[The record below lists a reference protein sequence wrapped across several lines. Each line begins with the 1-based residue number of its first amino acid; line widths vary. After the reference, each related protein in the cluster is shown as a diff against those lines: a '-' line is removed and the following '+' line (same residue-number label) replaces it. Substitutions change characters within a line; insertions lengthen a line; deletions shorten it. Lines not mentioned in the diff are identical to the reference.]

1 MASFGE
7 NTGKFFA
14 DPFGILSSFS
24 TGAGK
29 VLGSDNNSAVDK
41 AIGTLDDIQSMAD
54 SVSAKNRGLYGDYYG
69 KMDEMYGGNA
79 SKYNDAVSRLADAIE
94 KYGDFEYSGNVEDF
108 LDPARNQRVASA
120 MGAINNASASGGNR
134 FSSNYLDKV
143 AAKQQALASEEWRS
157 AYDRLMQDRQQQLQQ
172 AQTGVQNLGTMASIY
187 GNDRNNLMQAL
198 SEYTSNMANQNNAD
212 LQMATDVMGQKANL
226 AANRKGGFSA
236 ILDGLAP
243 VAGAVAP
250 FLGGKV

>member
-1 MASFGE
+1 MSWINDLADALGFG
-7 NTGKFFA
+7 
-14 DPFGILSSFS
+14 
-24 TGAGK
+24 
-29 VLGSDNNSAVDK
+29 NNKQTDDAQQ
-41 AIGTLDDIQSMAD
+41 TLDEMLARANG
-54 SVSAKNRGLYGDYYG
+54 VSAQNRGLIRDYYDQMNG
-69 KMDEMYGGNA
+69 TFSEGA
-79 SKYNDAVSRLADAIE
+79 SKYNDAVAALADAIAHQ
-94 KYGDFEYSGNVEDF
+94 GDYDKTVDDF
-108 LDPARNQRVASA
+108 LDPARNQRVQAA
-120 MGAINNASASGGNR
+120 MSAINNSAAAGGNR

-172 AQTGVQNLGTMASIY
+172 AQTGVQNLGTMANIY

-226 AANRKGGFSA
+226 DMNRKGGFSA

-243 VAGAVAP
+243 VAGAIAP
-250 FLGGKV
+250 IFGGK

>member
-1 MASFGE
+1 MANFIDDLADALGFG
-7 NTGKFFA
+7 
-14 DPFGILSSFS
+14 
-24 TGAGK
+24 
-29 VLGSDNNSAVDK
+29 NNKQTDA
-41 AIGTLDDIQSMAD
+41 AQRTLDEMLARANST
-54 SVSAKNRGLYGDYYG
+54 SAQNRGLIRDYYDQMNG
-69 KMDEMYGGNA
+69 TFSEGA
-79 SKYNDAVSRLADAIE
+79 SKYNEAVAALADAIAHQ
-94 KYGDFEYSGNVEDF
+94 GDYDKTVNDF
-108 LDPARNQRVASA
+108 LDPAREQRVQAA
-120 MGAINNASASGGNR
+120 MSAINNAASAGGSR
-134 FSSNYLDKV
+134 FSSGYLEKL

-172 AQTGVQNLGTMASIY
+172 AQTGVQNLGTMANIY

-226 AANRKGGFSA
+226 DANRKGGFSA

-250 FLGGKV
+250 FFGGKV

>member
-1 MASFGE
+1 MSWINDLADALGFG
-7 NTGKFFA
+7 
-14 DPFGILSSFS
+14 
-24 TGAGK
+24 
-29 VLGSDNNSAVDK
+29 NNKQTDA
-41 AIGTLDDIQSMAD
+41 AQQTLDEMLARAKG
-54 SVSAKNRGLYGDYYG
+54 VSAQNRGLIRDYYDQMNG
-69 KMDEMYGGNA
+69 TFSEGA
-79 SKYNDAVSRLADAIE
+79 SKYNEAVAALADAIAHQ
-94 KYGDFEYSGNVEDF
+94 GDYDKTVDDF
-108 LDPARNQRVASA
+108 LDPAREQRVQAA
-120 MGAINNASASGGNR
+120 MSAINNSAAAGGNR

-172 AQTGVQNLGTMASIY
+172 AQTGVQNLGTMANIY

-198 SEYTSNMANQNNAD
+198 SDYTSNMANQNNAD

-226 AANRKGGFSA
+226 DANRKGGFSA

-250 FLGGKV
+250 FFGGKV

>member
-1 MASFGE
+1 MANFIDDLADALGFG
-7 NTGKFFA
+7 
-14 DPFGILSSFS
+14 
-24 TGAGK
+24 
-29 VLGSDNNSAVDK
+29 NNKQTDA
-41 AIGTLDDIQSMAD
+41 AQQTLDNMLARANST
-54 SVSAKNRGLYGDYYG
+54 SAQNRGLIRDYYDQMNG
-69 KMDEMYGGNA
+69 TFSEGAN
-79 SKYNDAVSRLADAIE
+79 KYNDAVAALADAIAHQ
-94 KYGDFEYSGNVEDF
+94 GDYDKTVDDF
-108 LDPARNQRVASA
+108 LDPARNQRVQAA
-120 MGAINNASASGGNR
+120 MDAINNSAAAGGNR

-172 AQTGVQNLGTMASIY
+172 AQTGVQNLGTMANIY

-212 LQMATDVMGQKANL
+212 LQMATDVMGQKVNL
-226 AANRKGGFSA
+226 DMNRKGGISA

-250 FLGGKV
+250 FFGGK

>member
-1 MASFGE
+1 MS
-7 NTGKFFA
+7 
-14 DPFGILSSFS
+14 
-24 TGAGK
+24 
-29 VLGSDNNSAVDK
+29 
-41 AIGTLDDIQSMAD
+41 
-54 SVSAKNRGLYGDYYG
+54 
-69 KMDEMYGGNA
+69 
-79 SKYNDAVSRLADAIE
+79 
-94 KYGDFEYSGNVEDF
+94 
-108 LDPARNQRVASA
+108 
-120 MGAINNASASGGNR
+120 AINNAASASGQR
-134 FSSNYLDKV
+134 FSSGYLDKL

-212 LQMATDVMGQKANL
+212 LQMATDVMGQKVNL
-226 AANRKGGFSA
+226 DMNRKGGISA

-250 FLGGKV
+250 FFGG

>member
-1 MASFGE
+1 MSWINDLADALGFG
-7 NTGKFFA
+7 
-14 DPFGILSSFS
+14 
-24 TGAGK
+24 
-29 VLGSDNNSAVDK
+29 NNKQTDA
-41 AIGTLDDIQSMAD
+41 AQRTLDEMLARANG
-54 SVSAKNRGLYGDYYG
+54 VSAQNRGLIRDYYDQMNG
-69 KMDEMYGGNA
+69 TFSEGA
-79 SKYNDAVSRLADAIE
+79 SKYNEAVAALADAIAHQ
-94 KYGDFEYSGNVEDF
+94 GDYDKTVDDF
-108 LDPARNQRVASA
+108 LDPAREQRVQAA
-120 MGAINNASASGGNR
+120 MSAINNSAAAGGNR

-172 AQTGVQNLGTMASIY
+172 AQTGVQNLGTMANIY

-198 SEYTSNMANQNNAD
+198 SDYTSNMANQNNAD

-226 AANRKGGFSA
+226 DANRKGGFSA

-250 FLGGKV
+250 FFGGKV